1 MKAIKQGIKTNQMNT
16 IIVSTDFSKEAENA
30 LEYAGAFA
38 RLFKARI
45 VIFNSF
51 RIPVHA
57 ANSLLPASAFQ
68 ELIDLNNKVLHER
81 CLAMH
86 ESYGIEALFES
97 SLTEV
102 EENLAELMVK
112 YEATLIVMGMGAK
125 SLEQDLFG
133 NTTTAVIMK
142 LKYPVLAVPYTSKF
156 NGIKKILF
164 ACGIMK
170 NYRVLTKINELA
182 DKVGAEI
189 EILQIHKHLDRLPE
203 DHIEQTETIDE
214 ALNGITHHYKYIESN
229 HVIQS
234 IEDEVLKNDPD
245 ILIMIPQK
253 YGFLKSLL
261 HRSKTRV
268 MASNNN
274 VPLLSIPMPD

>member
-1 MKAIKQGIKTNQMNT
+1 MNT
-16 IIVSTDFSKEAENA
+16 IIVTTDFSKEAENA

-57 ANSLLPASAFQ
+57 ANSLLPASTFQ
-68 ELIDLNNKVLHER
+68 ELIELNNRALQDKCVSINAAYGVETLY
-81 CLAMH
+81 
-86 ESYGIEALFES
+86 ESNLNEIEQH
-97 SLTEV
+97 
-102 EENLAELMVK
+102 LAELMVK

-133 NTTTAVIMK
+133 NTTTSVIMK

-156 NGIKKILF
+156 EGIKKILF
-164 ACGIMK
+164 ACGVMK

-189 EILQIHKHLDRLPE
+189 EILQIHKHLDQLPT
-203 DHIEQTETIDE
+203 DHVEQTETIDE
-214 ALNGITHHYKYIESN
+214 ALNGVAHHYKYVESS
-229 HVIQS
+229 HVTKV
-234 IEDEVLKNDPD
+234 IEDEILKIDPD